1 MAEIDVQTLVG
12 DALEAQAEALA
23 AIMAETVTDGAA
35 IGFLQPFST
44 ADGRA
49 FFEGQVFPEV
59 RAGRRRLI
67 MAWLDGRPAGS
78 VQLIVAMPA
87 NQPHRSEVAKMM
99 VAPAARRRGVGR
111 ALMAAVD
118 AAARELGKTL
128 ITLDTRTGDVS
139 EPLYRGAGFAEAGV
153 IPGYALDPD
162 GKQLHATTYMYKTL

>member
-1 MAEIDVQTLVG
+1 MAEIDVQTLAA
-12 DALEAQAEALA
+12 DALDAQAEALA
-23 AIMAETVTDGAA
+23 AIMAETVNDGAA

-44 ADGRA
+44 ADGLA

-59 RAGRRRLI
+59 RAGRRRLM
-67 MAWLDGRPAGS
+67 MAWLDGVPAGS

-99 VAPAARRRGVGR
+99 VAPAARRQGVGR

-118 AAARELGKTL
+118 AAALELGKKL

-139 EPLYRGAGFAEAGV
+139 EPLYRAAGFVEAGV

-162 GKQLHATTYMYKTL
+162 GVSLHATTYMYKTL

>member
-1 MAEIDVQTLVG
+1 MAEIHVQSLAG
-12 DALEAQAEALA
+12 EALEAHADALA
-23 AIMAETVTDGAA
+23 EIIAQTVNDGAA
-35 IGFLQPFST
+35 IGFMQPFST

-67 MAWLDGRPAGS
+67 MAWLDGVPAGS
-78 VQLIVAMPA
+78 VQLIVALPA

-118 AAARELGKTL
+118 TAARDLGKRL

-139 EPLYRGAGFAEAGV
+139 EPLYRAAGFAEAGV

>member
-1 MAEIDVQTLVG
+1 MAEIHVQSLAG
-12 DALEAQAEALA
+12 EALEAHADALA
-23 AIMAETVTDGAA
+23 EIIAQTVNDGAA
-35 IGFLQPFST
+35 IGFMQPFDE

-67 MAWLDGRPAGS
+67 MAWLDGVPAGS
-78 VQLIVAMPA
+78 VQLIVTLPA

-118 AAARELGKTL
+118 TAARDLGKRL

-139 EPLYRGAGFAEAGV
+139 EPLYRTAGFVEAGV